1 MLLPYQATV
10 PWPLTDPQQ
19 DWIDQV
25 VCIETWLE
33 TVVGQ
38 KEQEWSWVGN
48 TECACVSFRQHSSA
62 IWFCLR
68 WCR

>member
-10 PWPLTDPQQ
+10 PWPQSDPQQ
-19 DWIDQV
+19 DWIDQI

-48 TECACVSFRQHSSA
+48 LTY
-62 IWFCLR
+62 
-68 WCR
+68 